1 MGQTSYRRVLLKISG
16 ESLKGS
22 AAYGIESDA
31 VRYLAEEVGEA
42 SALGVEIAVVIGG
55 GNIWRGESAESQ
67 GMDRATAD
75 YAGMLATVINA
86 LALQDGL
93 EKRGI
98 TTRTQS
104 AIQVQAVAES
114 YIRRRAM
121 RHLEKGR
128 VVLFA
133 AGTGNPFMT
142 TDTASAL
149 RALEIGADVLL
160 MAKHNVDGVY
170 DSDPHENPEATL
182 FKSLDY
188 MEALNLRLG
197 VMDATAVS
205 LCMDN
210 QLPIIVFDIFKK
222 GSMSR
227 ILRGEPLGTIISGR
241 EQKMPADKEG
251 ETALTS
257 QAVLEGVDRKMDRA
271 IEALKRDLNSLR
283 TGRATPSLIENVSV
297 DYYGVPT
304 PLKQIAS
311 ITVPDARAI
320 MVQPWDKQSLRE
332 IEKSL
337 MKSEMGFN
345 PSNDGNMITVPI
357 PPLNQERRQDMV
369 RLLKR
374 KLEDGKVSVRN
385 VRREGLENLRK
396 LERDKVVSQDE
407 NRRAQDQLQK
417 MTDGHT
423 KAIDQVGA
431 AKETEILQ
439 V

>member
-1 MGQTSYRRVLLKISG
+1 
-16 ESLKGS
+16 
-22 AAYGIESDA
+22 
-31 VRYLAEEVGEA
+31 
-42 SALGVEIAVVIGG
+42 
-55 GNIWRGESAESQ
+55 
-67 GMDRATAD
+67 
-75 YAGMLATVINA
+75 
-86 LALQDGL
+86 
-93 EKRGI
+93 
-98 TTRTQS
+98 
-104 AIQVQAVAES
+104 
-114 YIRRRAM
+114 
-121 RHLEKGR
+121 
-128 VVLFA
+128 
-133 AGTGNPFMT
+133 
-142 TDTASAL
+142 
-149 RALEIGADVLL
+149 
-160 MAKHNVDGVY
+160 
-170 DSDPHENPEATL
+170 
-182 FKSLDY
+182 
-188 MEALNLRLG
+188 
-197 VMDATAVS
+197 
-205 LCMDN
+205 
-210 QLPIIVFDIFKK
+210 
-222 GSMSR
+222 
-227 ILRGEPLGTIISGR
+227 
-241 EQKMPADKEG
+241 MPADKEG

-271 IEALKRDLNSLR
+271 IEALRRDLNSLR